1 MRTTF
6 FLFCLALCNSSVF
19 AADKI
24 VPPNIKTG
32 LWEITETHAMTGMPP
47 MASIPP
53 EALARM
59 SPEQRAQ
66 MEAHM
71 KDTFSG
77 TPKSTTRKDCITKEK
92 LEKDNLFADN
102 RQECTRTVLSSSST
116 ATEVKI
122 HCAEKEMTSDGTVKF
137 EALSQESVK
146 GTVRMVMTGHDH
158 TMNMNIDFISKYLG
172 PSCGDVK

>member
-1 MRTTF
+1 MRTTLL
-6 FLFCLALCNSSVF
+6 FLLLALFSSSVF

-47 MASIPP
+47 MTIPP

-59 SPEQRAQ
+59 TPEQRAQ
-66 MEAHM
+66 MEARM
-71 KDTFSG
+71 KDSFGG
-77 TPKSTTRKDCITKEK
+77 TPKTTTRKNCVTKEK
-92 LEKDNLFADN
+92 LDKDTLFNEN
-102 RQECTRTVLSSSST
+102 RQECTRTVLSSTST
-116 ATEVKI
+116 ATEMKV
-122 HCAEKEMTSDGTVKF
+122 HCVEKEMTSDGTIKF
-137 EALSQESVK
+137 QALNDESVK

-172 PSCGDVK
+172 PACGDVK

>member
-1 MRTTF
+1 MRTTLL
-6 FLFCLALCNSSVF
+6 FLLIALFSSAAF

-77 TPKSTTRKDCITKEK
+77 TPKSTTRKHCITKQK
-92 LEKDNLFADN
+92 LEKDNLFADK
-102 RQECTRTVLSSSST
+102 RQECT
-116 ATEVKI
+116 
-122 HCAEKEMTSDGTVKF
+122 
-137 EALSQESVK
+137 
-146 GTVRMVMTGHDH
+146 
-158 TMNMNIDFISKYLG
+158 
-172 PSCGDVK
+172 